1 MGFNIIVRMYGRKS
15 TGIAFAFS
23 SSTSYG
29 HTNAEKTYRKVSKYL
44 R

>member
-1 MGFNIIVRMYGRKS
+1 MGFNMIVRMYG
-15 TGIAFAFS
+15 IALAFS

-44 R
+44 K